1 MSEEII
7 TQEELKKLT
16 PIKKGELLELKTKEE
31 LEKQGFV
38 ITISRAQRWDEDSKR
53 MQILGDNGI
62 DALTRRKIG
71 QYQYNG
77 IVQCKCY
84 ASTSTISTEV
94 IAQIDNNIDHWKQ
107 ERSFGL
113 LVVLTKDSLNQRA
126 RNAVLNARNPII
138 VATLQEI
145 RRGEVQQKL

>member
-1 MSEEII
+1 ME
-7 TQEELKKLT
+7 T
-16 PIKKGELLELKTKEE
+16 
-31 LEKQGFV
+31 
-38 ITISRAQRWDEDSKR
+38 
-53 MQILGDNGI
+53 
-62 DALTRRKIG
+62 LTRRKIG
-71 QYQYNG
+71 QYHYKE

-126 RNAVLNARNPII
+126 RNAVLNTRNPII

-145 RRGEVQQKL
+145 RRGKVQQKLQELKWKDYPGKYLKRTRLEVKVAEELQNIREIQISAKRIKGLKFEENVMRQ